1 MPTNYELIKKCEV
14 DKYVIDDD
22 DLEYFKTILEDAFN
36 ELRAKSYN
44 KGRRDASKD
53 ILNFVYDEWGL
64 VPSFEDLDMDEIE
77 RYFKEEKML
86 LEKYNYKTG
95 DK

>member
-1 MPTNYELIKKCEV
+1 MATNYELIKKYEL
-14 DKYVIDDD
+14 DKYITDDD
-22 DLEYFKTILEDAFN
+22 DLEYFKTSLEYAFN
-36 ELRAKSYN
+36 ELRDESYN
-44 KGRRDASKD
+44 KGRKNASKD

-64 VPSFEDLDMDEIE
+64 VPSFEDLTMDEIE

>member
-22 DLEYFKTILEDAFN
+22 DLEYFKTLLEDAFN
-36 ELRAKSYN
+36 ELRAESYN
-44 KGRRDASKD
+44 KGRRNASKD
-53 ILNFVYDEWGL
+53 ILNFVFDEWGL
-64 VPSFEDLDMDEIE
+64 VPSFEDLTMDEIE

-86 LEKYNYKTG
+86 LDKYNYKTG

>member
-1 MPTNYELIKKCEV
+1 MATNYELIKKYEL
-14 DKYVIDDD
+14 DKYIIDDD
-22 DLEYFKTILEDAFN
+22 DLEYFKTSLEDAFN
-36 ELRAKSYN
+36 ELRDESYN
-44 KGRRDASKD
+44 KGRRNASKD
-53 ILNFVYDEWGL
+53 ILNFVFDEQGL
-64 VPSFEDLDMDEIE
+64 VPSFEDLTMDEID